1 MTTLIQE
8 ELTEQLNVH
17 NEEKSRLEM
26 LHNSTIDSL
35 KSKMTE
41 HEEKLKSL
49 HLEEKSSLES
59 KIADLDSHVKYL
71 EVNLNS
77 GSDYRVKT
85 AHGKIVNL
93 EQEVESLKTVLE
105 MKTSEVHELR
115 TDKVKLEE
123 KLELYD
129 QQQLTLR
136 KMSAQVNKYNARQNC
151 LHRTQGFIK
160 RRRSF
165 SFIFYFKDHHNLS
178 TDEQTTSMM
187 KFSSPILTL
196 D

>member
-41 HEEKLKSL
+41 HEEKLKST
-49 HLEEKSSLES
+49 HLEEKSSLET
-59 KIADLDSHVKYL
+59 KITDLGSHVKYL
-71 EVNLNS
+71 EENLNS

-85 AHGKIVNL
+85 AHGKILNL
-93 EQEVESLKTVLE
+93 EREVESLKTVLE

-136 KMSAQVNKYNARQNC
+136 KMSAQVNYKCFFLFLEHFN
-151 LHRTQGFIK
+151 QGG
-160 RRRSF
+160 R
-165 SFIFYFKDHHNLS
+165 
-178 TDEQTTSMM
+178 
-187 KFSSPILTL
+187 
-196 D
+196 

>member
-151 LHRTQGFIK
+151 LHQGRF
-160 RRRSF
+160 
-165 SFIFYFKDHHNLS
+165 
-178 TDEQTTSMM
+178 T
-187 KFSSPILTL
+187 
-196 D
+196 